1 MRDIQDFD
9 SLMIKLASPET
20 IRAWSYGEVKKPETI
35 NYRTLRPEKDGLF
48 CERIFGTTK
57 EWECYCGKFK
67 SIRYKGVICDR
78 CGVEVTHFKVRRER
92 MGHIELAAPVSHI
105 WYYRSVP
112 SRMGLLLDLQVAAL
126 RSVLYYEK
134 YIVID
139 PGDTDLKKMELLTED
154 EYLEAQERYGGSFS
168 AGMGAEAIKTLLEN
182 LNLDELAA
190 ELRAKMIEKGAKSDK
205 HLLKRIDIVEKFR
218 ASGNKCSWMILDAI
232 PVIPPELRPMVQLD
246 GGRFAT
252 SDLNDL
258 YRRVINRNNR
268 LKRLIQL
275 NAPDIIICNEKR
287 MLQEAVDSLFDNSKR
302 KRVVKGASN
311 RPLKSISDM
320 LKGKQGRFRQ
330 NLLGKRVDYS
340 GRSVICVGPEL
351 KLWQCGLPTKMAL
364 ELFKPFIM
372 KKLVDKDIV
381 FNIKKAKTLVEE
393 ESSEV
398 FAILDEVVRE
408 HPVMLNRAP
417 TLHRLGIQAFEP
429 VLVEGKA
436 IRLHPLVC
444 HAFNADFDGDQMA
457 VHVPL
462 TQAAQ
467 MECWTLMLS
476 ARNLLDPAN
485 GRTIVYPS
493 QDMVLGIYYLTKIKP
508 SGKGTG
514 KRFSSEN
521 EALLAAESK
530 SIDWQ
535 AEVKVP
541 IKKAPYN
548 GQIVSTTAGRIA
560 FNDELPAEVEFVN
573 KLMGDKELKKLIEA
587 VHKSCGPWLTV
598 KMLDAIK
605 AVGYRYATFFGAT
618 ISMDDILVPE
628 EKTGMMEKANKE
640 VDSIMKQYRQGHIT
654 QDERYNR
661 VVEVWSKTNE
671 ELTNVMMKKLENDKE
686 GFNTIYMMAS
696 SGARGSRN
704 QIRQLAGMRGLM
716 AKPNG
721 DIIEL
726 PIRANFKEG
735 LSVIEFFISTNGARK
750 GLADTALKT
759 ADAGYLTRRLVD
771 IAQDVVI
778 NEEDCGTINGIEYS
792 AVKDGDDIIEPL
804 KDRIVGRYTL
814 ERVLHPITGEL
825 LCDVNQYIDDEL
837 AEKIDAAGVETVK
850 LRTVLTCESRHG
862 VCCKCYGRNLAR
874 NKIVEIGEAVGIIA
888 AQSIGQPGTQL
899 TMRTFHVGG
908 TASKIS
914 EENRIV
920 LKYPVIIQNITGTHV
935 VMKDKTRLFTR
946 KGIMDVTHIIGEYS
960 PGSATLLV
968 QDGDRVLKDTPLFET
983 KGKKTLA
990 PEAARIMVRGKKL
1003 YLATSDLKIEI
1014 KNGSTVLVNVGD
1026 FVEAG
1031 QTLATFDPFSDPIIA
1046 EVSGYVHYEDIIPGS
1061 TLSEDLDEETGNIE
1075 KRITDLHLDTKQP
1088 RILITDEAGN
1098 EKGSYYLP
1106 GGAVLSVED
1115 KMKIT
1120 AGTTLA
1126 KTLKE
1131 SSKTSDITGGLPR
1144 VSELFEARKPKNP
1157 TVLAQISGTVQFKGI
1172 TKGKRVVAVVDKY
1185 GKLFEHLVPMT
1196 KRLLVRDGDT
1206 VEAGEQ
1212 LCDGSISPHDILA
1225 ILGEHALQT
1234 YLMDEIQQVYRMQ
1247 GVSINDKHIGIIVR
1261 QMLRKVE
1268 IVAVGDTRFIFGQQ
1282 VDKYKFHEEN
1292 RRVLSEGGQSAI
1304 ARPMFQGIT
1313 KASLNIDSF
1322 IAAASFQE
1330 TTRVLTNAA
1339 IAGSADNLRG
1349 LKENVIIGHLIPA
1362 GTGIRNYRNVKL
1374 FDENTADLDIQMNEV
1389 LERRKL
1395 EKAMEAAAEED
1406 ALYETEREED

>member
-1 MRDIQDFD
+1 
-9 SLMIKLASPET
+9 
-20 IRAWSYGEVKKPETI
+20 
-35 NYRTLRPEKDGLF
+35 
-48 CERIFGTTK
+48 
-57 EWECYCGKFK
+57 
-67 SIRYKGVICDR
+67 
-78 CGVEVTHFKVRRER
+78 
-92 MGHIELAAPVSHI
+92 
-105 WYYRSVP
+105 
-112 SRMGLLLDLQVAAL
+112 
-126 RSVLYYEK
+126 
-134 YIVID
+134 
-139 PGDTDLKKMELLTED
+139 
-154 EYLEAQERYGGSFS
+154 
-168 AGMGAEAIKTLLEN
+168 
-182 LNLDELAA
+182 
-190 ELRAKMIEKGAKSDK
+190 
-205 HLLKRIDIVEKFR
+205 
-218 ASGNKCSWMILDAI
+218 
-232 PVIPPELRPMVQLD
+232 
-246 GGRFAT
+246 
-252 SDLNDL
+252 
-258 YRRVINRNNR
+258 
-268 LKRLIQL
+268 
-275 NAPDIIICNEKR
+275 
-287 MLQEAVDSLFDNSKR
+287 
-302 KRVVKGASN
+302 
-311 RPLKSISDM
+311 
-320 LKGKQGRFRQ
+320 
-330 NLLGKRVDYS
+330 
-340 GRSVICVGPEL
+340 
-351 KLWQCGLPTKMAL
+351 
-364 ELFKPFIM
+364 
-372 KKLVDKDIV
+372 
-381 FNIKKAKTLVEE
+381 
-393 ESSEV
+393 
-398 FAILDEVVRE
+398 
-408 HPVMLNRAP
+408 
-417 TLHRLGIQAFEP
+417 
-429 VLVEGKA
+429 
-436 IRLHPLVC
+436 
-444 HAFNADFDGDQMA
+444 
-457 VHVPL
+457 
-462 TQAAQ
+462 
-467 MECWTLMLS
+467 
-476 ARNLLDPAN
+476 
-485 GRTIVYPS
+485 
-493 QDMVLGIYYLTKIKP
+493 MVLGIYYLTKIKP

-560 FNDELPAEVEFVN
+560 FNDKLPAEVEFVN

-1026 FVEAG
+1026 VVEAG

>member
-1 MRDIQDFD
+1 M
-9 SLMIKLASPET
+9 
-20 IRAWSYGEVKKPETI
+20 
-35 NYRTLRPEKDGLF
+35 
-48 CERIFGTTK
+48 
-57 EWECYCGKFK
+57 
-67 SIRYKGVICDR
+67 
-78 CGVEVTHFKVRRER
+78 
-92 MGHIELAAPVSHI
+92 
-105 WYYRSVP
+105 
-112 SRMGLLLDLQVAAL
+112 
-126 RSVLYYEK
+126 
-134 YIVID
+134 
-139 PGDTDLKKMELLTED
+139 
-154 EYLEAQERYGGSFS
+154 
-168 AGMGAEAIKTLLEN
+168 
-182 LNLDELAA
+182 
-190 ELRAKMIEKGAKSDK
+190 
-205 HLLKRIDIVEKFR
+205 
-218 ASGNKCSWMILDAI
+218 
-232 PVIPPELRPMVQLD
+232 
-246 GGRFAT
+246 
-252 SDLNDL
+252 
-258 YRRVINRNNR
+258 
-268 LKRLIQL
+268 
-275 NAPDIIICNEKR
+275 
-287 MLQEAVDSLFDNSKR
+287 
-302 KRVVKGASN
+302 
-311 RPLKSISDM
+311 
-320 LKGKQGRFRQ
+320 
-330 NLLGKRVDYS
+330 
-340 GRSVICVGPEL
+340 
-351 KLWQCGLPTKMAL
+351 
-364 ELFKPFIM
+364 
-372 KKLVDKDIV
+372 
-381 FNIKKAKTLVEE
+381 
-393 ESSEV
+393 
-398 FAILDEVVRE
+398 
-408 HPVMLNRAP
+408 
-417 TLHRLGIQAFEP
+417 
-429 VLVEGKA
+429 
-436 IRLHPLVC
+436 
-444 HAFNADFDGDQMA
+444 
-457 VHVPL
+457 
-462 TQAAQ
+462 
-467 MECWTLMLS
+467 
-476 ARNLLDPAN
+476 
-485 GRTIVYPS
+485 
-493 QDMVLGIYYLTKIKP
+493 
-508 SGKGTG
+508 
-514 KRFSSEN
+514 
-521 EALLAAESK
+521 
-530 SIDWQ
+530 
-535 AEVKVP
+535 
-541 IKKAPYN
+541 
-548 GQIVSTTAGRIA
+548 
-560 FNDELPAEVEFVN
+560 
-573 KLMGDKELKKLIEA
+573 
-587 VHKSCGPWLTV
+587 
-598 KMLDAIK
+598 
-605 AVGYRYATFFGAT
+605 
-618 ISMDDILVPE
+618 
-628 EKTGMMEKANKE
+628 
-640 VDSIMKQYRQGHIT
+640 
-654 QDERYNR
+654 
-661 VVEVWSKTNE
+661 
-671 ELTNVMMKKLENDKE
+671 
-686 GFNTIYMMAS
+686 
-696 SGARGSRN
+696 
-704 QIRQLAGMRGLM
+704 
-716 AKPNG
+716 
-721 DIIEL
+721 
-726 PIRANFKEG
+726 
-735 LSVIEFFISTNGARK
+735 
-750 GLADTALKT
+750 ADTALKT